1 MSTMRAVRLTHWG
14 QSPVVVDVPV
24 PVPGAGEVLVAVEAA
39 GLCQSDLHLMDGRAG
54 DFPFDLPFTL
64 GHEIAGRVAELGA
77 GVDES
82 WRGRSVAVYA
92 IHSCGTC
99 RSCRAGREN
108 YCRALTGAIGPGI
121 GHDGGLAEYVLVRD
135 LRQLVPA
142 DGIDAVSL
150 APLTDAGLTAYH
162 AIRTNLEAV
171 GGGAEVGAVL
181 VIGVGGLGHLAVQI
195 LQATT
200 SARVV
205 AVDPRAEARDSAL
218 AHGAD
223 RAHAALDDAVAEHPR
238 EGFDLV
244 LDFVGIPDTAET
256 ALTALAPGGTLVLV
270 GSGGAEAAVGKNRG
284 LNRGW
289 SVSAPFWGPRVDL
302 ERVIDL
308 AARGRLG
315 AETEVWDLE
324 RVPEAYDRLRQ
335 GRIRGRAVVQPDMHR
350 ARDSAA
356 RGATHQGAPL

>member
-1 MSTMRAVRLTHWG
+1 MTTMRAVRLTHWG
-14 QSPVVVDVPV
+14 QPPVVLDVPV
-24 PVPGAGEVLVAVEAA
+24 PIPGPGEVLVAVEAA
-39 GLCQSDLHLMDGRAG
+39 GLCQSDLHLMDGRPG
-54 DFPFDLPFTL
+54 DFPFELPFTL

-77 GVDES
+77 GVEES
-82 WRGRSVAVYA
+82 WRGRSVAVHA

-108 YCRALTGAIGPGI
+108 YCRTLTGAIGPGI

-142 DGIDAVSL
+142 DGIDAASL

-162 AIRTNLEAV
+162 AIRTNLEAA
-171 GGGAEVGAVL
+171 GEDGEVSAVL

-218 AHGAD
+218 DHGAD
-223 RAHAALDDAVAEHPR
+223 QAHASLGDAVAEHSR

-244 LDFVGIPDTAET
+244 LDFVGSPETAET
-256 ALTALAPGGTLVLV
+256 ALTVLAPGGTLVLV
-270 GSGGAEAAVGKNRG
+270 GSGGAEAAVGKSRG
-284 LNRGW
+284 LSRGW
-289 SVSAPFWGPRVDL
+289 SVNAPFWGPRADL

-308 AARGRLG
+308 AAAGRLG
-315 AETEVWDLE
+315 AETEPWDLE
-324 RVPEAYDRLRQ
+324 RAPEAYDRLRQ
-335 GRIRGRAVVQPDMHR
+335 GRIRGRAVVHPAVHR
-350 ARDSAA
+350 ARDSAD
-356 RGATHQGAPL
+356 RGATHQGAPS